1 MAQLA
6 IRRPRFS
13 MPTATAGLPR
23 WVWPLGIAL
32 AALAGLAPPLVSLGV
47 LVAGLVVFILLKK
60 PLWGAYALVLSVP
73 VQDTVKLPGGINVTQ
88 AAFVLVLG
96 IWWFWM
102 ALRSDRRLH
111 ITPIGVT
118 LLLFLTCTL
127 PSLWVTTSL
136 PDSLAEISRWIV
148 TILSYIIIVNSV
160 QSRREV
166 TSLIVVM
173 LTAGMSEALLGLVQA
188 YGGLGP
194 ASFNVGGLLTRAYG
208 TIGAPNSFAGYI
220 NMSVPL
226 AFALAAYHW
235 GKWATARRAAPY
247 LDRPDF
253 MSWQRLRVPLLVS
266 LVAFLLFWTVVT
278 SLSRGAWIG
287 LAFGVLVMVLSLG
300 QRAKGA
306 ITGLLAAL
314 IILAGLTGL
323 NAVPP
328 VIADRFTQLTS
339 QLQIFDPRGITPNP
353 DNYALVERMVHWMVA
368 GNMFLSSPIV
378 GVGIGNFNTLF
389 NKFGVQ
395 GWPYSRG
402 HAHNYYLNL
411 LAEVGI
417 VGLTGYLIMIITTFA
432 VAYRALRRV
441 RARKDLYG
449 EMIVIGAL
457 GVLATFV
464 THNFFENLHALN
476 MGIQWGAAL
485 ALFTLVWLRPEQ
497 PGKGA

>member
-1 MAQLA
+1 
-6 IRRPRFS
+6 
-13 MPTATAGLPR
+13 
-23 WVWPLGIAL
+23 
-32 AALAGLAPPLVSLGV
+32 
-47 LVAGLVVFILLKK
+47 
-60 PLWGAYALVLSVP
+60 
-73 VQDTVKLPGGINVTQ
+73 
-88 AAFVLVLG
+88 
-96 IWWFWM
+96 
-102 ALRSDRRLH
+102 
-111 ITPIGVT
+111 
-118 LLLFLTCTL
+118 
-127 PSLWVTTSL
+127 
-136 PDSLAEISRWIV
+136 
-148 TILSYIIIVNSV
+148 
-160 QSRREV
+160 
-166 TSLIVVM
+166 M

-226 AFALAAYHW
+226 ALALAGYHW

-253 MSWQRLRVPLLVS
+253 MSWPRLRAPLLMS
-266 LVAFLLFWTVVT
+266 LVAFLLFWTVIT

-287 LAFGVLVMVLSLG
+287 LTFGVLVMVLSLG
-300 QRAKGA
+300 KRAKGA
-306 ITGLLAAL
+306 IAGLIATVV
-314 IILAGLTGL
+314 ILAGLTGL

-368 GNMFLSSPIV
+368 GNMFLSSPWV

-402 HAHNYYLNL
+402 HAHNYYLHL

-417 VGLTGYLIMIITTFA
+417 VGLIGYLIMIITAFA
-432 VAYRALRRV
+432 VAYRALRRI
-441 RARKDLYG
+441 RARKDTYG

-457 GVLATFV
+457 GILATFV

-485 ALFTLVWLRPEQ
+485 ALFTLVWLRKDGVTSDQCRSHDRRRSTYHLSPLVT
-497 PGKGA
+497 GHWSLVTAHRKATVCAHS